1 MKSRLALSAL
11 TISVTLVGSG
21 AALGQEYSPQGFP
34 VPSSGGGDTWSAVQ
48 SQATAGS
55 TRSSVFATTAPLSTL
70 LRDHPDYTSAYGTP
84 AEPDSADRIVRVSP
98 SLRSVTV
105 AYGETVKFIVDGEN
119 GSERSFAWRFD
130 VSPVLT
136 HVDLSEVA
144 PAHLPAQNLRVFVA
158 PGSRSRG
165 G

>member
-11 TISVTLVGSG
+11 TISVTLAGSG

-34 VPSSGGGDTWSAVQ
+34 VPPRRGGDTS
-48 SQATAGS
+48 
-55 TRSSVFATTAPLSTL
+55 LSTA
-70 LRDHPDYTSAYGTP
+70 LRKHPDYTSAYGSP
-84 AEPDSADRIVRVSP
+84 AEPDSAERIVRVSP

-130 VSPVLT
+130 GSPALT

-144 PAHLPAQNLRVFVA
+144 PTDLPAQNLRVFVA

>member
-34 VPSSGGGDTWSAVQ
+34 VPSSGGGDTWSAVP
-48 SQATAGS
+48 SPATAGS
-55 TRSSVFATTAPLSTL
+55 TRSPVFATTASTL

-84 AEPDSADRIVRVSP
+84 AEPGSAERIVRVSP

-130 VSPVLT
+130 GSPVLT

-144 PAHLPAQNLRVFVA
+144 PAHLPVQNLRVFVA